1 MVGKK
6 TLEVVFEKGY
16 EPAVQLIKSL
26 IETKDDK
33 ENGDGKQVIGVE
45 DGTVA
50 VMVMDEKQ
58 YFDNKMSQ
66 SSSQKILFIGDVKE
80 KASLE
85 MIMETIY
92 DKHGVKIGKSGNQL
106 LITTSVLPLIQPKPY
121 NEFIEDFKKISDIP
135 LTKKE
140 RTLGVNWKTAAKAM
154 VGLVPV
160 VGGWASGGI
169 LAKDLYDDKN
179 LVKNQQMLFAV
190 TKLYFDFLDSFIKA

>member
-1 MVGKK
+1 MATKK

-33 ENGDGKQVIGVE
+33 ENGEGKQVIGVE

-66 SSSQKILFIGDVKE
+66 SSSQKVLFIGDVKE
-80 KASLE
+80 KDSLE

-106 LITTSVLPLIQPKPY
+106 LITTSILPLLTPEPY
-121 NEFIEDFKKISDIP
+121 EVFTSEFKQISDIP
-135 LTKKE
+135 ATKKE
-140 RTLGVNWKTAAKAM
+140 RSWGFNLKACTSISKAAVAGIPVLGQLKGMW
-154 VGLVPV
+154 
-160 VGGWASGGI
+160 
-169 LAKDLYDDKN
+169 DDKN
-179 LVKNQQMLFAV
+179 LIKNQQMLFAV
-190 TKLYFDFLDSFIKA
+190 TKLYFDFLGDFMKA

>member
-1 MVGKK
+1 MAVKK

-33 ENGDGKQVIGVE
+33 DNGEEKQVVGVE

-85 MIMETIY
+85 MIMERP
-92 DKHGVKIGKSGNQL
+92 QR
-106 LITTSVLPLIQPKPY
+106 
-121 NEFIEDFKKISDIP
+121 ISP
-135 LTKKE
+135 
-140 RTLGVNWKTAAKAM
+140 
-154 VGLVPV
+154 
-160 VGGWASGGI
+160 
-169 LAKDLYDDKN
+169 
-179 LVKNQQMLFAV
+179 
-190 TKLYFDFLDSFIKA
+190 

>member
-6 TLEVVFEKGY
+6 TLGVVFEKGY

-80 KASLE
+80 KASL
-85 MIMETIY
+85 
-92 DKHGVKIGKSGNQL
+92 DQSNKSG
-106 LITTSVLPLIQPKPY
+106 
-121 NEFIEDFKKISDIP
+121 
-135 LTKKE
+135 
-140 RTLGVNWKTAAKAM
+140 R
-154 VGLVPV
+154 
-160 VGGWASGGI
+160 
-169 LAKDLYDDKN
+169 
-179 LVKNQQMLFAV
+179 
-190 TKLYFDFLDSFIKA
+190 

>member
-1 MVGKK
+1 MAVKK

-33 ENGDGKQVIGVE
+33 DNGEEKQVVGVE

-66 SSSQKILFIGDVKE
+66 SSSQKVLFIGDVKE
-80 KASLE
+80 KDSLE

-106 LITTSVLPLIQPKPY
+106 LITTSILPLLTPEPY
-121 NEFIEDFKKISDIP
+121 EVFTSEFKQISDIP
-135 LTKKE
+135 ATKKE
-140 RTLGVNWKTAAKAM
+140 RSWGLF
-154 VGLVPV
+154 GLVV
-160 VGGWASGGI
+160 TDHGDGI
-169 LAKDLYDDKN
+169 AYQTARG
-179 LVKNQQMLFAV
+179 V
-190 TKLYFDFLDSFIKA
+190 I

>member
-58 YFDNKMSQ
+58 YFDNKISQ

-106 LITTSVLPLIQPKPY
+106 LITTSVLPLILPEPY
-121 NEFIEDFKKISDIP
+121 NEFMEEFKKLSDIP
-135 LTKKE
+135 LTGKE
-140 RTLGVNWKTAAKAM
+140 RTLGLNWKTAAKAL
-154 VGLVPV
+154 VGFVPG
-160 VGGWASGGI
+160 VGALAAGGI
-169 LAKDLYDDKN
+169 FGKNIYDDKT
-179 LVKNQQMLFAV
+179 LIKNQQMLFAV
-190 TKLYFDFLDSFIKA
+190 SKLYFDFLGDFMKA